1 MINLCQMGLLAMA
14 ATVIGLVS
22 QLPAQAKPRTP
33 NTMRLPKAVVLPV
46 GKHDIQIDGSLI
58 DWPKLPAMQ
67 LNDRS
72 QLSGTA
78 HGAWRGLKDTSALV
92 FMMWGQEGL
101 YVSCTA
107 QDEWHR
113 ELDASSLVLTEIPA
127 ADSLVLTFDP
137 ERNTRSN
144 GPDPGRREDRDFW
157 LADELGREVVQ
168 WDRLRGSARVLP
180 EPARIVVLHDK
191 EQGITTYEALIPWT
205 EILPPG
211 KQPNSNLCIDMQMV
225 LNDFDESTDALPQTR
240 IGWTFGLGPVIDP
253 GLLGTIMLVGND
265 APMSGVMPQFPAK
278 PNAKN
283 LPAKPSEYWR
293 EVSSRLIQNEPIA
306 YNGSLTPAETGG
318 MKRLKVLE
326 ELDEQCARFPRID
339 ALEIFQRINR
349 RMNREVA
356 GLMGR
361 GVPYWWRLRMQSI
374 SKQASDVVM
383 PGSVRL
389 FRLPMGG
396 WLVRTANKNYL
407 IDAAGNDVAEWLW
420 GGAEMCI
427 LTQPL
432 NMTRR
437 NDQLLLRMFT
447 SEPLRPIFSHIV
459 FHLPVVA
466 MDKMPLVEVGQAY
479 STAAETSVWPIG
491 RKLADGSVPYDLS
504 YRIETA
510 GCPAV
515 MIVGPTLKSTDADL
529 KPAGVMI
536 ASSRNVDILAIA
548 NVVKPEIIL
557 LDDAFLPS
565 TDAKAVRVDLR
576 HLHQL
581 QRSLLPHKS
590 VVLAPG
596 ESWTVDK
603 S

>member
-1 MINLCQMGLLAMA
+1 
-14 ATVIGLVS
+14 
-22 QLPAQAKPRTP
+22 
-33 NTMRLPKAVVLPV
+33 
-46 GKHDIQIDGSLI
+46 
-58 DWPKLPAMQ
+58 MQ

-180 EPARIVVLHDK
+180 EPARVVVLHDK

-293 EVSSRLIQNEPIA
+293 EVSSRLIQNEPIF
-306 YNGSLTPAETGG
+306 SS
-318 MKRLKVLE
+318 
-326 ELDEQCARFPRID
+326 
-339 ALEIFQRINR
+339 
-349 RMNREVA
+349 
-356 GLMGR
+356 
-361 GVPYWWRLRMQSI
+361 SI
-374 SKQASDVVM
+374 QFEPIRS
-383 PGSVRL
+383 
-389 FRLPMGG
+389 
-396 WLVRTANKNYL
+396 NL
-407 IDAAGNDVAEWLW
+407 IQF
-420 GGAEMCI
+420 I
-427 LTQPL
+427 
-432 NMTRR
+432 
-437 NDQLLLRMFT
+437 
-447 SEPLRPIFSHIV
+447 PI
-459 FHLPVVA
+459 
-466 MDKMPLVEVGQAY
+466 
-479 STAAETSVWPIG
+479 
-491 RKLADGSVPYDLS
+491 
-504 YRIETA
+504 
-510 GCPAV
+510 
-515 MIVGPTLKSTDADL
+515 
-529 KPAGVMI
+529 
-536 ASSRNVDILAIA
+536 
-548 NVVKPEIIL
+548 
-557 LDDAFLPS
+557 
-565 TDAKAVRVDLR
+565 
-576 HLHQL
+576 
-581 QRSLLPHKS
+581 
-590 VVLAPG
+590 
-596 ESWTVDK
+596 
-603 S
+603 